1 MAKLISQQTNRH
13 QRAKIELNENRINRW
28 LAEGPWGG
36 GTRYQYL
43 RRASNRRIK
52 RQLRVASKSRMRPR
66 HLNQGFDPCHPNQGL
81 HPRYPSKG
89 WGWSWAS
96 PKLCVPLGFIQVNK
110 YFVKKKKTLQKRI
123 LHKTDPD

>member
-66 HLNQGFDPCHPNQGL
+66 HSNQGCDLDIQIKDSTPVIQIKDYTPGIHPKDGVGPGHHQSSACHWDL
-81 HPRYPSKG
+81 YR
-89 WGWSWAS
+89 
-96 PKLCVPLGFIQVNK
+96 
-110 YFVKKKKTLQKRI
+110 
-123 LHKTDPD
+123 